1 MGRCDGPAI
10 PVDKLQKDACFSYP
24 QLRPGKIGAL
34 NHAYPRGFIVFLV
47 SPSIQ
52 DSLFIRILAGNR

>member
-1 MGRCDGPAI
+1 MGRCAGPAI
-10 PVDKLQKDACFSYP
+10 PVDRSQKDACFSYP

-34 NHAYPRGFIVFLV
+34 NHAYPRGFIVFFV

-52 DSLFIRILAGNR
+52 DLLFSRILASNR